1 MRNIKYLR
9 FKIFSAESLK
19 AFVFMALALN
29 ILSLSAQELSLE
41 KAIEMAQ
48 KNDPWI
54 EGSYQK
60 EQANI
65 AQSIAAGQL
74 PDPVISLGFANM
86 PLDSFDFNQEPMT
99 QFKAGVS
106 QVFPRGETLELQRQ
120 KLEEMS
126 RRHPFLRQ
134 DRYAKVQL
142 TVTQLWLDLYQ
153 SQETIRLIEKDRSLF
168 EYLVEVAEVSY
179 SSTFGRSR
187 QQDLVRAQLELTR
200 IEDRLTVLDR
210 KRSETQEKLAEWLY
224 GTGTNWQEAGVSQ
237 TLPELELKLKTDHE
251 ETVNLAQYETP
262 DFINHPIIRSLE
274 QQITASETNVDLTRQ
289 KYKSQWGVNASYG
302 YRDDAP
308 GGQDRSDFFSLGISF
323 DLPIFTEKRQDKEV
337 EAAVSSKEALKTDK
351 TLALRTIKARFHE
364 AKERLVWLEK
374 RRELYSE
381 RLLKEMNDQAEASL
395 NAYTNDDGDFA
406 EVVRARIAE
415 LNANIDYLSINIDRL
430 KTIAE
435 LNYFSS
441 SSEYKT
447 SINGNQND

>member
-1 MRNIKYLR
+1 
-9 FKIFSAESLK
+9 
-19 AFVFMALALN
+19 
-29 ILSLSAQELSLE
+29 
-41 KAIEMAQ
+41 
-48 KNDPWI
+48 
-54 EGSYQK
+54 
-60 EQANI
+60 
-65 AQSIAAGQL
+65 
-74 PDPVISLGFANM
+74 
-86 PLDSFDFNQEPMT
+86 
-99 QFKAGVS
+99 
-106 QVFPRGETLELQRQ
+106 
-120 KLEEMS
+120 
-126 RRHPFLRQ
+126 
-134 DRYAKVQL
+134 VQL

-168 EYLVEVAEVSY
+168 EYLVEVAEVTY

-224 GTGTNWQEAGVSQ
+224 GSGTNWQEAGVSQ
-237 TLPELELKLKTDHE
+237 VLPELELKLKAHHE
-251 ETVNLAQYETP
+251 ETLNIVQYDAP

-274 QQITASETNVDLTRQ
+274 QQIIASETNVDLTRQ

-337 EAAVSSKEALKTDK
+337 EAAVSNKEALKTDK
-351 TLALRTIKARFHE
+351 TLALRMIKARFHE
-364 AKERLVWLEK
+364 AKERLIWLEK

-415 LNANIDYLSINIDRL
+415 LNANIDYLAINIDRL